1 MTTVYCGGL
10 GGGHDGSCGVGVA
23 RSLRAAFGDL
33 RIIGVADSAS
43 CGGVHHPV
51 FDDVCIRPARSDA
64 GAVAGATVQRLEAGA
79 WWIPGSSREACGL
92 AHAAGGHAG
101 LLSPSPDALRR
112 LDTPGDPAR
121 RLGLASPASI
131 PTARPDWELG
141 AFGRAH
147 GWRLWLAGPHRE
159 RTRIDGWRSLERVRA
174 HLAGNWGAERL
185 RLQAHVEGTR
195 ESIVFAAHRGALL
208 GASHLRTA
216 LTTDLGATWG
226 GHVADVGVEL
236 PELRRALVTELSAA
250 AWTGGGEI
258 EIVRAVDGTAWLIAC
273 RPRFPSW
280 VHGVTLAGANLPAA
294 LLGAAT
300 GRRVPAAPP
309 PGGAFVRVVVEIPL
323 RADLTL
329 PEPEAP
335 VGGVVRAGGYLAG
348 MPDPGRRR
356 SAAGPPAEREAPVDP
371 DGPLRE
377 VVADL
382 RRAERTPHAHRID
395 PARRWARLQAGIRAA
410 AASSGCAIEVAYSIK
425 TDPHAELLT
434 AARAHGWLAE
444 AITAAEY
451 EHARALG
458 YAGDEI
464 VLNGPAKRWPPPTA
478 PVRAR
483 AAFAD
488 SLEELAS
495 LADLTRSGAL
505 SARYLGPR
513 VRPPVV
519 ASRFGVPLGD
529 FATFSATVA
538 ALRELPAD
546 QAVGLHVHWASSE
559 AGHATWFETIASTL
573 EWGRCL
579 QELTGR
585 PIACL
590 DLGGGWQPDDFDAVF
605 LPRLGELVTRCRT
618 ELAELEVVVLEPG
631 RALVQPLAVVE
642 TTVLELR
649 ERGGAR
655 EIVVDASLAE
665 VPRAGVFAH
674 RMLSRVDGRWRQWRR
689 GPDRVLGRLC
699 MEDDVLSVGV
709 AVPGDVRAGAR
720 VLIADAGAYD
730 RSMAYA
736 FGRG

>member
-10 GGGHDGSCGVGVA
+10 GGGHDPSSGLGVA

-33 RIIGVADSAS
+33 RIVGVADSAR
-43 CGGVHHPV
+43 CAGAHDPV
-51 FDDVCIRPARSDA
+51 FDDVWIRPASDP
-64 GAVAGATVQRLEAGA
+64 GAVADATVERLAAGA
-79 WWIPGSSREACGL
+79 WWIPGSSREARGL
-92 AHAAGGHAG
+92 SHAAGAHAG
-101 LLSPSPDALRR
+101 LLSPSSDALGR
-112 LDTPGDPAR
+112 LDPPADLAR

-131 PTARPDWELG
+131 ATSRQDWELG

-147 GWRLWLAGPHRE
+147 GWRLWLVGPHRE
-159 RTRIDGWRSLERVRA
+159 RSRIDGWRSLERVRA
-174 HLAGNWGAERL
+174 HLAGDWGAAGL
-185 RLQAHVEGTR
+185 RLQAHVEGVR
-195 ESIVFAAHRGALL
+195 ESIVFAAYRGALL
-208 GASHLRTA
+208 GARHMRGA
-216 LTTDLGATWG
+216 VTTDLGTTSG
-226 GHVADVGVEL
+226 GHVADVGREL
-236 PELRRALVTELSAA
+236 PAVQPAIAGELSAG

-258 EIVRAVDGTAWLIAC
+258 EIVRAADGTAWLTAC
-273 RPRFPSW
+273 RPHFPSW
-280 VHGVTLAGANLPAA
+280 VHGVTVTGANLPAA
-294 LLGAAT
+294 LLGAAS
-300 GRRVPAAPP
+300 GRRVPAVPQ
-309 PGGAFVRVVVEIPL
+309 GGAAFVRVVVELPL
-323 RADLTL
+323 RADLAL
-329 PEPEAP
+329 PEPALP
-335 VGGVVRAGGYLAG
+335 AGGVVRAGGYLSG

-356 SAAGPPAEREAPVDP
+356 SAANRPPDREDP
-371 DGPLRE
+371 IDPPGSLRE
-377 VVADL
+377 IVAEL
-382 RRAERTPHAHRID
+382 RCAERTPHAHRID
-395 PARRWARLQAGIRAA
+395 PARRWARLRSRIRAA
-410 AASSGCAIEVAYSIK
+410 AASSACAIEVAYSIK
-425 TDPHAELLT
+425 TDPDVDLLT

-458 YAGDEI
+458 YAGEEI

-478 PVRAR
+478 PMRAH

-495 LADLTRSGAL
+495 LAQLTRSGAM

-513 VRPPVV
+513 VRPPAV
-519 ASRFGVPLGD
+519 ASRFGVRLGD
-529 FATFSATVA
+529 FDTFSATVA
-538 ALRELPAD
+538 ALRELPAG
-546 QAVGLHVHWASSE
+546 QALGLHVHWASSE
-559 AGHATWFETIASTL
+559 AGHETWFETIASTL
-573 EWGRCL
+573 EWARCL
-579 QELTGR
+579 QDLTGR

-590 DLGGGWQPDDFDAVF
+590 DLGGGWQPDDFDAVL

-618 ELAELEVVVLEPG
+618 QLAELEVVVLEPG

-649 ERGGAR
+649 ERDGAR

-674 RMLSRVDGRWRQWRR
+674 RMLSQVDGRWRQWRR

-709 AVPGDVRAGAR
+709 AVPDDVRAGAR